1 MKRTSGRLAIAL
13 LLILAIPFLMGAHG
27 ESKSKSSKKSKPV
40 YITDQPISVVDVSP
54 RQPFQKQEIA
64 SGSDAA
70 FVEFIDE
77 VPVGVRLVM
86 QHVSLSG
93 SLYTEIPTDATY
105 SECSL
110 FVNGLVETRLK
121 LDVAVER
128 RGDDEYIAEGPI
140 TFYADAG
147 DSVRARCRGFDAN
160 FDPTSGIT
168 LVGTLVGEFVPVGD

>member
-1 MKRTSGRLAIAL
+1 MKRTCGRLAIAL

-27 ESKSKSSKKSKPV
+27 KSKPKCSKKSKPV

-54 RQPFQKQEIA
+54 RQPFQEQAIG
-64 SGSDAA
+64 SGADVAVA
-70 FVEFIDE
+70 EFIDE
-77 VPVGVRLVM
+77 VPAGVLLVM
-86 QHVSLSG
+86 QHVSLG
-93 SLYTEIPTDATY
+93 GALFGINTGEGFAA
-105 SECSL
+105 CSL